1 MWNPEEID
9 NIEDAAISARSLN
22 ELLDLMYISL
32 KKMNHLQTERLL
44 GLALNIS
51 SDISFW
57 IDEEE
62 KRREKKNTIE
72 IYRRRIAIA
81 ALERMKHKTGSNCVI
96 VNMPDGD
103 IHKIDFDE
111 KSMLKLLMRFERQA
125 CSEYGIS
132 ESTSFIRSTYMN
144 SLDIN
149 GHTEYLTETG
159 KLIVDELLG
168 EVITWAKEKYFSGGI
183 N

>member
-1 MWNPEEID
+1 M
-9 NIEDAAISARSLN
+9 
-22 ELLDLMYISL
+22 
-32 KKMNHLQTERLL
+32 
-44 GLALNIS
+44 
-51 SDISFW
+51 
-57 IDEEE
+57 
-62 KRREKKNTIE
+62 KRRSAVKNNTIE

-168 EVITWAKEKYFSGGI
+168 EAITWAKEKYFSGGI

>member
-1 MWNPEEID
+1 MKN
-9 NIEDAAISARSLN
+9 
-22 ELLDLMYISL
+22 
-32 KKMNHLQTERLL
+32 
-44 GLALNIS
+44 
-51 SDISFW
+51 
-57 IDEEE
+57 
-62 KRREKKNTIE
+62 NTIE

-125 CSEYGIS
+125 RNEFAA
-132 ESTSFIRSTYMN
+132 EAETFIRQTYIK
-144 SLDIN
+144 SVDIN

-159 KLIVDELLG
+159 KMIVDEIFSEL
-168 EVITWAKEKYFSGGI
+168 IKHAKEKYVCGGI

>member
-1 MWNPEEID
+1 
-9 NIEDAAISARSLN
+9 
-22 ELLDLMYISL
+22 
-32 KKMNHLQTERLL
+32 
-44 GLALNIS
+44 
-51 SDISFW
+51 
-57 IDEEE
+57 
-62 KRREKKNTIE
+62 
-72 IYRRRIAIA
+72 
-81 ALERMKHKTGSNCVI
+81 MKHKTGSNCVI
-96 VNMPDGD
+96 VNMPDDD
-103 IHKIDFDE
+103 IQKIDFDE
-111 KSMLKLLMRFERQA
+111 NSIMKLLMSFERQA

-168 EVITWAKEKYFSGGI
+168 EVITWVKEKYINGGI

>member
-1 MWNPEEID
+1 MKN
-9 NIEDAAISARSLN
+9 
-22 ELLDLMYISL
+22 
-32 KKMNHLQTERLL
+32 
-44 GLALNIS
+44 
-51 SDISFW
+51 
-57 IDEEE
+57 
-62 KRREKKNTIE
+62 NTIE

-81 ALERMKHKTGSNCVI
+81 ALERMKRKTGSNCVI

-103 IHKIDFDE
+103 IQKIDFDE

-168 EVITWAKEKYFSGGI
+168 EVITWAKEKYFSGRVVLYIENGRVICDRQLLDDEHVCSLDSFIEIASEAGI
-183 N
+183 RFEEISNVG

>member
-1 MWNPEEID
+1 MKN
-9 NIEDAAISARSLN
+9 
-22 ELLDLMYISL
+22 
-32 KKMNHLQTERLL
+32 
-44 GLALNIS
+44 
-51 SDISFW
+51 
-57 IDEEE
+57 
-62 KRREKKNTIE
+62 NTIE

-103 IHKIDFDE
+103 IQKIDFDE
-111 KSMLKLLMRFERQA
+111 NSIMKLLMRFERQA

-168 EVITWAKEKYFSGGI
+168 EVITWAKEKYFFSGGI

>member
-1 MWNPEEID
+1 MLS
-9 NIEDAAISARSLN
+9 ISHQIFLSGW
-22 ELLDLMYISL
+22 M
-32 KKMNHLQTERLL
+32 
-44 GLALNIS
+44 
-51 SDISFW
+51 
-57 IDEEE
+57 
-62 KRREKKNTIE
+62 KRRSAVKNNTIE

-81 ALERMKHKTGSNCVI
+81 ALGRMKRKTGSNCVI
-96 VNMPDGD
+96 VNMSNGD
-103 IHKIDFDE
+103 IQKIDFDE
-111 KSMLKLLMRFERQA
+111 KSMLTLLMRFERQA

-132 ESTSFIRSTYMN
+132 ESTSFIRSTYRN
-144 SLDIN
+144 SLNIN